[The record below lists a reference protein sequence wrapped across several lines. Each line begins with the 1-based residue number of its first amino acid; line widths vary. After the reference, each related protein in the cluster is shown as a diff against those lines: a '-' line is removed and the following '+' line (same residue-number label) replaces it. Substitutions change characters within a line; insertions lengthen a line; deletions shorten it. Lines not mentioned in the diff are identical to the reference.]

1 MKIDFN
7 TLRPC
12 YWQSHNKD
20 GRKFKALFH
29 QLITIQRP
37 VPGGLT
43 IGSAPG
49 VQLSTV
55 YPAIELEN
63 GTIMVPRGFTIGSAP
78 GGQLSTVYAAIELE
92 NGTIRYVDPYEITF
106 IDNQFSGY
114 CWPDDYEKESKK

>member
-12 YWQSHNKD
+12 YWQSHNK
-20 GRKFKALFH
+20 GSRKFKALFH
-29 QLITIQRP
+29 QLVTIQRP

-49 VQLSTV
+49 
-55 YPAIELEN
+55 
-63 GTIMVPRGFTIGSAP
+63 
-78 GGQLSTVYAAIELE
+78 GQLSTMYAVIELE

-106 IDNQFSGY
+106 LDNPISDY